1 MRQQQ
6 AQIGVRFGVA
16 REHQFASVGGRQM
29 HVEHLHGGEL
39 FQHRSWG
46 KPTGQRFE
54 SSLERDLQAVGKERH
69 EDARLNAFVLL
80 VIDGADRQIV
90 LQLLES
96 LFDLGELN
104 VELPQQCWGMF
115 GEIGAQQI
123 VAFARKVCTIAEMK
137 IAPQLLQELTREN
150 PRENTKIRVEWVKS
164 G

>member
-1 MRQQQ
+1 M
-6 AQIGVRFGVA
+6 
-16 REHQFASVGGRQM
+16 
-29 HVEHLHGGEL
+29 
-39 FQHRSWG
+39 
-46 KPTGQRFE
+46 
-54 SSLERDLQAVGKERH
+54 
-69 EDARLNAFVLL
+69 
-80 VIDGADRQIV
+80 IDGADRQIV